1 MTGALPIPGGHSLMG
16 PMAGL
21 EPWRDVFVMLGSSAG
36 ALVGLLFIVMSLHFE
51 RISLRPDANTRMTI
65 DGGRNNTYHLLT
77 VLVEAALVLTPQPM
91 VLLGAELIAVNLF
104 GLRLPLTITLKY
116 FRQHI
121 TISERGRF
129 PTAVILTII
138 AAYILGA
145 AGGGVLVSLRT
156 WGLYLVAASCLTKV
170 VRTVLTAWM
179 LMFGTIQAPAGA
191 RPLAGGT
198 DPGSPQAPAQGKAS
212 GR

>member
-1 MTGALPIPGGHSLMG
+1 MSAMID
-16 PMAGL
+16 L

-51 RISLRPDANTRMTI
+51 RIRLRSDANTRITI

-77 VLVEAALVLTPQPM
+77 VLVEAGLVLTPQPM
-91 VLLGAELIAVNLF
+91 ALIGAELIAVNLF
-104 GLRLPLTITLKY
+104 GLRLPLTITLTY
-116 FRQHI
+116 FRQNV

-138 AAYILGA
+138 AAYLLGV
-145 AGGGVLVSLRT
+145 AGGGVLLSLRS
-156 WGLYLVAASCLTKV
+156 WGLYLVAASCMLKV

-179 LMFGTIQAPAGA
+179 LMFGTLHAPADA
-191 RPLAGGT
+191 ERPVADPAGGIGQE
-198 DPGSPQAPAQGKAS
+198 PAPVAD
-212 GR
+212 